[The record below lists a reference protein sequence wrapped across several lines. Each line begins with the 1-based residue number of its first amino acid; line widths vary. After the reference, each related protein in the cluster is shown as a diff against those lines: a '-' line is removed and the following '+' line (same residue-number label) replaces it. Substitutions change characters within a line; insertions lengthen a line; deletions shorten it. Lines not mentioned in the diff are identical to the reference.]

1 MTDDCVNCN
10 TDISGGGCSE
20 NEFITA
26 IHIAENTLPPIID
39 TINNTIDTFKT
50 TIVDC
55 CLLTNGNLHDIIDL
69 LDQYITNQSNCCISI
84 NTKLTTLIDI
94 VNSYDTCITTTTT
107 TCLGCATTTTTLAG
121 TTTTT
126 STTSPVTTTTTT
138 ALVTTTTTTNC
149 SSSIIWFVTGITG
162 GKLTITNVSEGT
174 VVVSQISDGSP
185 HNGTITCATGYFSI
199 TGQWIGGSGN
209 IVRMRVCS
217 DTLGEV
223 FYDDNINNMEEYA
236 VYVPTELPN
245 GQIYTVFLPASFPSA
260 CWLSSRS

>member
-107 TCLGCATTTTTLAG
+107 TCLGCTTTTTTLEG

-126 STTSPVTTTTTT
+126 STTLPVTTTTTT

-162 GKLTITNVSEGT
+162 GKLTITRNGST
-174 VVVSQISDGSP
+174 VVSQSSNGLP
-185 HNGTITCATGYFSI
+185 NNGTISCANGYYVI
-199 TGQWIGGSGN
+199 TGQWIGGEGN

-245 GQIYTVFLPASFPSA
+245 GQIYTVFLTSGGIYPSD
-260 CWLSSRS
+260 CPIS